1 MAKQLALHQGVGN
14 RAAVHGHE
22 RAGAPTA
29 AGMDGPR
36 DEFLARSGLARHQHV
51 HGAGGDPVDDGID
64 LPHGGAFAQKIVERV
79 GSLDR
84 AAKHFF
90 GRLAPR
96 FRQQPHQRILEFR
109 LGPGDVEIIPR
120 AGLEAGTCRVDV
132 RPRIDHH
139 HRQLRVGVLQ
149 RGMEPLGRGPGTCR
163 DDTQIPGVAG
173 ERADRRIERLLH
185 PHFERLKA
193 GAQFGVGQTGAA
205 LGIDDQDAGL
215 LHGMAQAGGAGD
227 GRHDVETF
235 RRGVGRLPAA
245 AKRRRESQSMQRRRT
260 GGNSPQWSVGGTLPN
275 THKNQL
281 PGDHPSDAHRPLFA
295 LPGRHRQED
304 QVLLLRTRGRPGTAR
319 PSYRGTAIRCGP
331 GGGGQTDA
339 ASSRAGLSDGPP
351 HPAAAGH
358 QAISRGRSW
367 ERGVSGDLSRQPC
380 GAGTGCG
387 DRGHRGTDAGVDG
400 AIRPGPRPCPHPGPR
415 DRRRGIAA
423 GPRADGPDA
432 CPGCRADWTSWLRS
446 GHRRMDDRRIGRHRG
461 RAAALGVD
469 RRIRRRA
476 AGTPHQGVVR
486 AGPGRFSLSLR
497 VRSGAEG
504 CRRVA
509 ALQGAGRIPQP
520 EAGRGREPRA
530 FHQHGDPLR
539 NARPTIRGV
548 GGLADRRQ
556 APSRHS

>member
-64 LPHGGAFAQKIVERV
+64 LPHGRAFAQKIVERV

-84 AAKHFF
+84 AAKHLFR
-90 GRLAPR
+90 RLAPR
-96 FRQQPHQRILEFR
+96 FRQQPHQRILEFC
-109 LGPGDVEIIPR
+109 LGPGDVEIISR

-281 PGDHPSDAHRPLFA
+281 PGDHPSNAHRPLFA

-331 GGGGQTDA
+331 GGGGQADA
-339 ASSRAGLSDGPP
+339 APSRAGLSDGPP

-358 QAISRGRSW
+358 QAISSGRSR
-367 ERGVSGDLSRQPC
+367 ERGVSGGLS
-380 GAGTGCG
+380 
-387 DRGHRGTDAGVDG
+387 
-400 AIRPGPRPCPHPGPR
+400 
-415 DRRRGIAA
+415 
-423 GPRADGPDA
+423 
-432 CPGCRADWTSWLRS
+432 
-446 GHRRMDDRRIGRHRG
+446 
-461 RAAALGVD
+461 
-469 RRIRRRA
+469 
-476 AGTPHQGVVR
+476 
-486 AGPGRFSLSLR
+486 
-497 VRSGAEG
+497 
-504 CRRVA
+504 
-509 ALQGAGRIPQP
+509 
-520 EAGRGREPRA
+520 
-530 FHQHGDPLR
+530 
-539 NARPTIRGV
+539 
-548 GGLADRRQ
+548 
-556 APSRHS
+556 